1 MAIGNQDQ
9 SRNLCGLRIDFQA
22 KKPEETPSTT
32 SAPIDQDVIDWDGP
46 NDAWNPYTWSKARKM
61 SITMLWILMSSS
73 TSIQSSVFSGT
84 NEAVSIEFGI
94 GEEVAVLGTSLY
106 ILGYAFGPAAFGPL
120 SEKYGRKLP
129 ALTGLLISSIL
140 CVPIAMAYNTETIL
154 ICRFLGGVFGA
165 APLATLSGGIAD
177 IWKAVDRGVALSTL
191 LGAAFV
197 GVALGPIL
205 GAFITA
211 SSLGWR
217 WTMWFNAIF
226 GVLVSIMVFLWLPE
240 TYAPVVLS
248 RKASKIRTDGKRWA
262 ARSRSQ
268 EEATDLSRIFKNY
281 IIRPW
286 VLLTEP
292 ILFWMTGYSAFVYG
306 LLYLC
311 FEAYPV
317 SFVDERGW
325 KLSTASLPLIGVG
338 GGIVLGTAI
347 IVADIKLRAM
357 NRPPAEGCASE
368 PEAGLAIMMLG
379 SFLIPLGL
387 LWYGWSSDP
396 SVHWSSQV
404 LAGLMFSTG
413 LFIIY
418 ISCLVYI
425 VNCYLATANSA
436 ISANTCVRAIFG
448 AAFPLFAKTM
458 HLRLGVK
465 WATSTLAFI
474 AAAAIPI
481 PILFFKY
488 GARLRARSN
497 RQTTTTALLLASA
510 IGANAIPQG
519 VPELP
524 KLPTQQGP
532 GCAPLPAG
540 FKIPGAGVEM
550 RPQDIPTGCSAF
562 EVLIARGT
570 SEPNFKEGNGKFG
583 LVVGDPL
590 IGNLT
595 AKFPSARG
603 YPVQYPADS
612 NIIPGVRAGTID
624 LLARLESQ
632 SKACPDQ
639 KFALVGYS
647 QGAGLMHNAVPK
659 IPEATQKKVL
669 ALLMYGDPE
678 LRNGASGKKFPAELE
693 KVLLQNCA
701 EGDMVCDKGSCFAPH
716 LQYIR
721 QPWVDRSVEF
731 LIAAFK
737 GTPLPAKTSGVGF
750 T

>member
-1 MAIGNQDQ
+1 M
-9 SRNLCGLRIDFQA
+9 
-22 KKPEETPSTT
+22 K
-32 SAPIDQDVIDWDGP
+32 
-46 NDAWNPYTWSKARKM
+46 
-61 SITMLWILMSSS
+61 
-73 TSIQSSVFSGT
+73 
-84 NEAVSIEFGI
+84 
-94 GEEVAVLGTSLY
+94 
-106 ILGYAFGPAAFGPL
+106 
-120 SEKYGRKLP
+120 
-129 ALTGLLISSIL
+129 
-140 CVPIAMAYNTETIL
+140 
-154 ICRFLGGVFGA
+154 
-165 APLATLSGGIAD
+165 
-177 IWKAVDRGVALSTL
+177 
-191 LGAAFV
+191 
-197 GVALGPIL
+197 
-205 GAFITA
+205 
-211 SSLGWR
+211 
-217 WTMWFNAIF
+217 
-226 GVLVSIMVFLWLPE
+226 
-240 TYAPVVLS
+240 
-248 RKASKIRTDGKRWA
+248 
-262 ARSRSQ
+262 
-268 EEATDLSRIFKNY
+268 
-281 IIRPW
+281 
-286 VLLTEP
+286 
-292 ILFWMTGYSAFVYG
+292 
-306 LLYLC
+306 
-311 FEAYPV
+311 
-317 SFVDERGW
+317 
-325 KLSTASLPLIGVG
+325 
-338 GGIVLGTAI
+338 
-347 IVADIKLRAM
+347 
-357 NRPPAEGCASE
+357 
-368 PEAGLAIMMLG
+368 
-379 SFLIPLGL
+379 
-387 LWYGWSSDP
+387 
-396 SVHWSSQV
+396 
-404 LAGLMFSTG
+404 
-413 LFIIY
+413 
-418 ISCLVYI
+418 
-425 VNCYLATANSA
+425 
-436 ISANTCVRAIFG
+436 
-448 AAFPLFAKTM
+448 
-458 HLRLGVK
+458 
-465 WATSTLAFI
+465 
-474 AAAAIPI
+474 
-481 PILFFKY
+481 
-488 GARLRARSN
+488 
-497 RQTTTTALLLASA
+497 TTTVLLLASA

-583 LVVGDPL
+583 VVVGDPL

-595 AKFPSARG
+595 AKFPTARG
-603 YPVQYPADS
+603 YPVQVYTPPNSISTFNLLINTRPQYPADS